1 MKAFA
6 SSLVS
11 AATLAAVLVVA
22 ACSDDPKGDQT
33 ITGANDASATGD
45 SASPATGDAG
55 GKPDGA
61 SSSSDGGSFSLT
73 AKASPAP
80 PAGSKA
86 IVIWTV
92 SSGSPDYSYAFGG
105 GTTTGSDVF
114 VTFSSDPPAE
124 ALNAGAL
131 GVGIPALVDAAA
143 NVPEG
148 KLPKEQLQGI
158 TYAAPNHAIIFRSGT
173 ETVLKNGWDASFP
186 QGYACGACER
196 HDAGFDAY
204 TKVDCGAI
212 ELVPYTPDLD
222 FCNWT

>member
-22 ACSDDPKGDQT
+22 ACSDDPATSGTTPPATSDS
-33 ITGANDASATGD
+33 GAADSAT
-45 SASPATGDAG
+45 SVTGDASG
-55 GKPDGA
+55 PPDG
-61 SSSSDGGSFSLT
+61 SSTTGGSFSLT
-73 AKASPAP
+73 AKASPAA

-92 SSGSPDYSYAFGG
+92 SSGSPDYSFAFGG

-173 ETVLKNGWDASFP
+173 EPVLKNGWDASFP

>member
-22 ACSDDPKGDQT
+22 ACSDDPKSNASTPQA
-33 ITGANDASATGD
+33 ANDSGAADS
-45 SASPATGDAG
+45 SASVTGDASG
-55 GKPDGA
+55 SPDGA
-61 SSSSDGGSFSLT
+61 SPSGGSFSLT

-186 QGYACGACER
+186 QGFACGACER